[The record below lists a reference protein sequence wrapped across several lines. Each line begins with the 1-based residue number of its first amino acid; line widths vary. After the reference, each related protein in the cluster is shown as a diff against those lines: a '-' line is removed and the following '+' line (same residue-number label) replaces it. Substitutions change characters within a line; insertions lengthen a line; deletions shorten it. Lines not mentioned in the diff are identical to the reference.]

1 MHKFMQVGKGHTN
14 LKCVVPRLRLLWPK
28 YVFEMYS
35 ESPGD
40 NNNIDLSGGLGS
52 STEIISKSW
61 KRRRVFGGWE
71 GEEKMD
77 YGSI

>member
-1 MHKFMQVGKGHTN
+1 MQVGKGHTN

-28 YVFEMYS
+28 YFFEMYS

-52 STEIISKSW
+52 STEIISKS
-61 KRRRVFGGWE
+61 
-71 GEEKMD
+71 
-77 YGSI
+77 

>member
-1 MHKFMQVGKGHTN
+1 
-14 LKCVVPRLRLLWPK
+14 
-28 YVFEMYS
+28 MYS

-40 NNNIDLSGGLGS
+40 NNNIDLTGGLGS

-61 KRRRVFGGWE
+61 KRRGVFGGGGPKVIQ